1 MNMRKRSIVAVC
13 SAFVLLAGGLQWLL
27 SAQPALKPVIAIGV
41 LSYRNGSVVVGI
53 TNLGC
58 TTKWG
63 GHLCALCGRLFSDAE
78 GPEGE
83 IHRRFEYPHNEPPAV
98 DGGMRLPFASDA
110 LLHAAIEASR

>member
-1 MNMRKRSIVAVC
+1 
-13 SAFVLLAGGLQWLL
+13 
-27 SAQPALKPVIAIGV
+27 
-41 LSYRNGSVVVGI
+41 
-53 TNLGC
+53 
-58 TTKWG
+58 
-63 GHLCALCGRLFSDAE
+63 LCALCGRLFSDLE